1 RACRYA
7 PAPPFHL
14 SSYGEPSKTKP
25 KVRSANHQQNSLFTG
40 NKKET
45 TSTFLEVLS
54 FFAERKA
61 HRQRSSSDMRII
73 DTMS

>member
-45 TSTFLEVLS
+45 TSKHCPTSRCTRPLVADWPGFVSVPQKE
-54 FFAERKA
+54 
-61 HRQRSSSDMRII
+61 IY
-73 DTMS
+73 